1 MLNALDLIQIYFL
14 MYMAFHSITP
24 PKNFGVSLI
33 DNESFLTVKL
43 DERSFIRMTH
53 DEKLEAIKYV
63 SMVKKALEMEGAI
76 VLVTREPLKSCKHF
90 YLHQ

>member
-1 MLNALDLIQIYFL
+1 
-14 MYMAFHSITP
+14 MYTDKMRMAFHSITA

-33 DNESFLTVKL
+33 DNDTFLTIKL

-63 SMVKKALEMEGAI
+63 SMVKKALEIEGAI
-76 VLVTREPLKSCKHF
+76 VLVTREPLK
-90 YLHQ
+90 

>member
-1 MLNALDLIQIYFL
+1 
-14 MYMAFHSITP
+14 MYTDKMRMAFHSITA

-33 DNESFLTVKL
+33 DNDTFLTIKL

-53 DEKLEAIKYV
+53 DEKLDAIKYV

-76 VLVTREPLKSCKHF
+76 VLVTREPLR
-90 YLHQ
+90 